1 MLHNGLYESS
11 PNQKIKPRTQVSYSL
26 EITVN
31 RAFQDAFMTWVEMD
45 ENDDII
51 KPYRRFTG
59 GKVLEADMILLKE
72 FFNAQADEVIAE
84 KKKAIKYIED
94 NFKHD
99 FDKDHFFADPK
110 LLCKFMQQAI
120 DQCED
125 ARKTVNE
132 ILSLQVN

>member
-1 MLHNGLYESS
+1 MLNNLYETS
-11 PNQKIKPRTQVSYSL
+11 PDQKIKPRTQVSYSL
-26 EITVN
+26 ERTVN
-31 RAFQDAFMTWVEMD
+31 KAFRNTFMTWVEMD
-45 ENDDII
+45 ENDDIV
-51 KPYRRFTG
+51 KPYRRFTSG
-59 GKVLEADMILLKE
+59 RVLEADMILLKE

-110 LLCKFMQQAI
+110 LLCKFMQQSI

-132 ILSLQVN
+132 ILSLQIN

>member
-1 MLHNGLYESS
+1 MLNNLYETS
-11 PNQKIKPRTQVSYSL
+11 PDQKIKPRTQISYSL
-26 EITVN
+26 ERTVN
-31 RAFQDAFMTWVEMD
+31 KAFRNTFMTWVEMD
-45 ENDDII
+45 ENDDIV
-51 KPYRRFTG
+51 KPYRRFTSG
-59 GKVLEADMILLKE
+59 RVLEADMILLKE

-132 ILSLQVN
+132 ILSLQIS

>member
-1 MLHNGLYESS
+1 MLNNLYETS
-11 PNQKIKPRTQVSYSL
+11 PDQKIKPRTQVSYSL
-26 EITVN
+26 EHTVN
-31 RAFQDAFMTWVEMD
+31 KAFRNTFMTWVEMD
-45 ENDDII
+45 ENDDIM

-72 FFNAQADEVIAE
+72 FFNAQADEVVAE
-84 KKKAIKYIED
+84 KQKAIKYIED

-125 ARKTVNE
+125 ARKVVNE
-132 ILSLQVN
+132 ILTLKLS

>member
-1 MLHNGLYESS
+1 MLNNLYETS
-11 PNQKIKPRTQVSYSL
+11 PDQKIKPRTQVSYSL
-26 EITVN
+26 ERTVN
-31 RAFQDAFMTWVEMD
+31 KAFRDTFMTWVEMD
-45 ENDDII
+45 ENDDIV
-51 KPYRRFTG
+51 KPYRRFTSG
-59 GKVLEADMILLKE
+59 RVLEADMILLKE

-110 LLCKFMQQAI
+110 LLCKFMQQSI

-132 ILSLQVN
+132 ILSLQIN

>member
-1 MLHNGLYESS
+1 MLNNLYETS
-11 PNQKIKPRTQVSYSL
+11 PDQKIKPRTQVSYSL
-26 EITVN
+26 ERTVN
-31 RAFQDAFMTWVEMD
+31 KAFRNTFMTWVEMD
-45 ENDDII
+45 ENDDIV
-51 KPYRRFTG
+51 KPYRRFTSG
-59 GKVLEADMILLKE
+59 RVLEADMILLKE

-132 ILSLQVN
+132 ILSLQIS

>member
-1 MLHNGLYESS
+1 MLNNLYETS
-11 PNQKIKPRTQVSYSL
+11 PDQKIKPRTQVSYSL
-26 EITVN
+26 ERTVN
-31 RAFQDAFMTWVEMD
+31 KAFRDTFMTWVEMD
-45 ENDDII
+45 ENDDIV
-51 KPYRRFTG
+51 KPYRRFTSG
-59 GKVLEADMILLKE
+59 RVLEADMILLKE

-84 KKKAIKYIED
+84 KKKAIKYIEY

-110 LLCKFMQQAI
+110 LLCKFMQQSI

-132 ILSLQVN
+132 ILSLQIN

>member
-1 MLHNGLYESS
+1 MQVYAIPENKF
-11 PNQKIKPRTQVSYSL
+11 NRRTQVSYSL
-26 EITVN
+26 DHTVN
-31 RAFQDAFMTWVEMD
+31 KAFRDAFMTWVEMD
-45 ENDDII
+45 ENDDIV

-72 FFNAQADEVIAE
+72 FFNAQANEVIAE

-125 ARKTVNE
+125 ARRTVNE
-132 ILSLQVN
+132 ILSS

>member
-1 MLHNGLYESS
+1 MLNNLYETS
-11 PNQKIKPRTQVSYSL
+11 PDQKIKSRTQVSYSL
-26 EITVN
+26 DRTVN
-31 RAFQDAFMTWVEMD
+31 KAFRDTFMTWVEMD
-45 ENDDII
+45 ENDDIM

-72 FFNAQADEVIAE
+72 FFNAQADEVVAE

-132 ILSLQVN
+132 ILSLQIN

>member
-1 MLHNGLYESS
+1 MLNNLYETS
-11 PNQKIKPRTQVSYSL
+11 PDQKIKSRTQVSYSL
-26 EITVN
+26 ERAVN
-31 RAFQDAFMTWVEMD
+31 KAFRDTFMTWVEMD
-45 ENDDII
+45 ENDDIM

-110 LLCKFMQQAI
+110 LLCKFMQQSI

-132 ILSLQVN
+132 ILSLQIS

>member
-1 MLHNGLYESS
+1 MLNNLYETS
-11 PNQKIKPRTQVSYSL
+11 PDQKIKSRTQVSYSL
-26 EITVN
+26 DHTVN
-31 RAFQDAFMTWVEMD
+31 KAFQDTFMTWVKMD
-45 ENDDII
+45 ENDDIV

-99 FDKDHFFADPK
+99 FDKDHFFANPK